1 MEIFIAILTFY
12 LLFCLLRFFIKSI
25 PVILILPVAPFLLA
39 KEWMAER
46 PLTAWAIIVLWALLY
61 LVALFALVVYLCVG

>member
-1 MEIFIAILTFY
+1 MWIIGVILTFY

-39 KEWMAER
+39 KELMNER
-46 PLTAWAIIVLWALLY
+46 PLTAWTIIVLWALLY
-61 LVALFALVVYLCVG
+61 LVALFALVVYLCLG